1 MEIDS
6 KSKRVCRVFQAYPAD
21 KVWVEVKSLGDM
33 MLFLNR
39 KSYISISVGATGG
52 GKVNRIGGKHQLEG
66 LRDSSFCVE
75 SITPSPRFG
84 GFLSRAVFFYFGV
97 HKRIIDGVLGLAM
110 WSFQVTISKIL
121 DKIILA

>member
-6 KSKRVCRVFQAYPAD
+6 KSKRVCCVFQADPAD

-52 GKVNRIGGKHQLEG
+52 GKVNRIGYALGFFLFGMYIEIELGNYDNVPPVCIQVSQ
-66 LRDSSFCVE
+66 SSVC
-75 SITPSPRFG
+75 
-84 GFLSRAVFFYFGV
+84 
-97 HKRIIDGVLGLAM
+97 LA
-110 WSFQVTISKIL
+110 WTSCPISS
-121 DKIILA
+121 A